1 MITIIKDTLKERGI
15 RGLYSGAGALIV
27 GNSLKAGTRFL
38 TYDSVKGVFADENVS
53 SSMGSS

>member
-53 SSMGSS
+53 WN

>member
-1 MITIIKDTLKERGI
+1 MAIIRDTLRERGV

-38 TYDSVKGVFADENVS
+38 TYDTVKGFFADTNVS
-53 SSMGSS
+53 TTSEV